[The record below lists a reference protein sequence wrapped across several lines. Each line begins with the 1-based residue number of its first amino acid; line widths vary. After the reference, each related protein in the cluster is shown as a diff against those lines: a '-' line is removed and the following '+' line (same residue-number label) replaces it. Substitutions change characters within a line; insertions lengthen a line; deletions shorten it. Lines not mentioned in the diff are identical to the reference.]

1 MIRVREEEEEEHEEE
16 EAPRTHGPAC
26 KRYENGAG
34 PSMSVYQFF
43 VIEKDLDRGY
53 DYRCI
58 LHHSMPHEA
67 IVKGCTGNANLLL
80 HMRTPMVLP
89 ANQGPGSKKDQQ
101 QFFSKIDKPQYWGKP
116 QQALEGI

>member
-26 KRYENGAG
+26 KRYENGAC

-80 HMRTPMVLP
+80 HMKNSHGFVP
-89 ANQGPGSKKDQQ
+89 ANQGPGSKKTNSN
-101 QFFSKIDKPQYWGKP
+101 FSLLASHWFRLMKRQDWYLI
-116 QQALEGI
+116 